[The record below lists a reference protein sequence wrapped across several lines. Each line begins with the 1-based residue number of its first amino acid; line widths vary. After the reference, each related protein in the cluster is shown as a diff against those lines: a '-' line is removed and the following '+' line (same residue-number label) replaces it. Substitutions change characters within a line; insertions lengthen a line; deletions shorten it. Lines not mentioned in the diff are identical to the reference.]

1 MGNAFERLTA
11 AFVAPD
17 YDYDHEAALVADRLA
32 ATAIDDMK
40 KAQIE
45 FYDDKIQVVLAVIKS
60 VVSYGLSFEQALNFI
75 FGISAAEYDAVL
87 VSWNVKVA

>member
-1 MGNAFERLTA
+1 
-11 AFVAPD
+11 
-17 YDYDHEAALVADRLA
+17 VADRLA